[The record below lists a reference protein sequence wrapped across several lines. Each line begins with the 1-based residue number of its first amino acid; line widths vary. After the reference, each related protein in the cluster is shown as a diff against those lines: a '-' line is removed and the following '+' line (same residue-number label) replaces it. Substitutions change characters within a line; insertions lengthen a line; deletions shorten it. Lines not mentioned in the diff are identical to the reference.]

1 MNIDLVATVIA
12 LLTFF
17 SISAIMALSLN
28 LEYGLAGI
36 PNFGKA
42 LFVSIGAYTAGITY
56 TRLLPLLAGQPI
68 IDPCGDTLPT
78 ALALRTGIVR
88 DFPAVAFL
96 NLMLTL
102 IIAVGVGGVVGYL
115 VSYTALR
122 VKEEWYLGLVL
133 LVGSEVIRTIVR
145 GYDPL
150 ICGING
156 LSGVSQPFS
165 SIGNPTLSA
174 ACFAAFVTLFAV
186 AVYFYSERLVRS
198 PFGRLL
204 KAVRENDNVALSLG
218 KRVPRIRAQV
228 MFIGSALAAI
238 AGVLFAVNLGYVS
251 TNDYA
256 VNFTLDI
263 WVMVV
268 LGGVGNNRGVLLG
281 ALIVTV
287 LNRVTGILSI
297 WLNTQGGQ
305 FEFNYV
311 RYIVF
316 ALILLWV
323 LRFRRQGLLPEQSKT
338 TVAHDEL
345 NDIDGLSVQP

>member
-1 MNIDLVATVIA
+1 MNIELLATAIA

-17 SISAIMALSLN
+17 GISAMMALSLN

-42 LFVSIGAYTAGITY
+42 LFVSIGAYAAGITY
-56 TRLLPLLAGQPI
+56 TRLLPLLASQSY
-68 IDPCGDTLPT
+68 IDPCGDALPQ
-78 ALALRTGIVR
+78 ALDLRISIARNSSGI
-88 DFPAVAFL
+88 AFL
-96 NLMLTL
+96 NLALTL
-102 IIAVGVGGVVGYL
+102 VIALIVGGVAGYL

-133 LVGSEVIRTIVR
+133 LVGSEVVRTVVR
-145 GYDPL
+145 GYNPL

-156 LSGVSQPFS
+156 LSGITQPFNWIES
-165 SIGNPTLSA
+165 PVLAS
-174 ACFAAFVTLFAV
+174 ACFAILVLLMGAATY
-186 AVYFYSERLVRS
+186 VYVERLVRS

-204 KAVRENDNVALSLG
+204 KAVRENDRVALSLG
-218 KRVPRIRAQV
+218 KNVQRLRAQV
-228 MFIGSALAAI
+228 MFIGSAIAAV
-238 AGVLFAVNLGYVS
+238 AGVLFAVNSGFVS
-251 TNDYA
+251 TNDY
-256 VNFTLDI
+256 VVGFTLDI

-268 LGGVGNNRGVLLG
+268 LGGIGNNRGALLG
-281 ALIVTV
+281 AFIVTV
-287 LNRVTGILSI
+287 LNRLTAILSI
-297 WLNTQGGQ
+297 WANAQGSK

-323 LRFRRQGLLPEQSKT
+323 LRFRRQGLLPEQART

-345 NDIDGLSVQP
+345 SVAHE

>member
-1 MNIDLVATVIA
+1 MNIDLLVTAIA

-17 SISAIMALSLN
+17 GISAIMALSLN

-56 TRLLPLLAGQPI
+56 TRLLPLLVGKAYL
-68 IDPCGDTLPT
+68 DPCGETLAQ
-78 ALALRTGIVR
+78 ALDLRVKAIHDQPG
-88 DFPAVAFL
+88 FAFL
-96 NLMLTL
+96 NLGLTL
-102 IIAVGVGGVVGYL
+102 LIAAIVGGLVGSL

-133 LVGSEVIRTIVR
+133 LVGSEVVRTVVR
-145 GYDPL
+145 GYTPM

-156 LSGVSQPFS
+156 LSGVTQPFS
-165 SIGNPTLSA
+165 AIDNPTLSA
-174 ACFAAFVTLFAV
+174 ACFMALVLAIAALAY
-186 AVYFYSERLVRS
+186 VYCERLVRS

-204 KAVRENDNVALSLG
+204 KAMRENEPVTLALG
-218 KRVPRIRAQV
+218 KHVPRLRAQV
-228 MFIGSALAAI
+228 MLIGSALAAI
-238 AGVLFAVNLGYVS
+238 GGVLFAVNLGFVS

-256 VNFTLDI
+256 VGFTLDI

-268 LGGVGNNRGVLLG
+268 LGGVGNHRGALFG
-281 ALIVTV
+281 ALIVTL
-287 LNRVTGILSI
+287 LNRATAILSI
-297 WLNTQGGQ
+297 WANAQGSQ

-311 RYIVF
+311 RYILF

-323 LRFRRQGLLPEQSKT
+323 LRFRRQGLLPEHAET

-345 NDIDGLSVQP
+345 SVRP